1 MKEIY
6 ISKKELE
13 QRERQEYEKNLV
25 AMLSKGSC
33 MRRYRIIYKVTRIA
47 GNEFSKEYVV
57 HADNPVEVI
66 SKGNARLRY
75 DCLYNFNDE
84 VKESC
89 LMEVKEIM
97 KKPPNYMY
105 FKNRL
110 LALNSQYK
118 NEVVRAMTIRESL
131 EICAAYNPS
140 YPCTS
145 LNEAIEYAKKGKLF
159 DLIGKTE
166 LGDFCRDIVKELDY
180 DYL

>member
-1 MKEIY
+1 MKEFIV
-6 ISKKELE
+6 SKEELE
-13 QRERQEYEKNLV
+13 KLERQEQGKKL
-25 AMLSKGSC
+25 ADILSKGSC
-33 MRRYRIIYKVTRIA
+33 LRRYRINYKVCCITET
-47 GNEFSKEYVV
+47 EFLKEYVV
-57 HADNPVEVI
+57 HADNPVEAI

-75 DCLYNFNDE
+75 DCLYNFRDE
-84 VKESC
+84 IKESC

-118 NEVVRAMTIRESL
+118 NEVVRAMAIRELL
-131 EICAAYNPS
+131 EICATYNPS

-145 LNEAIEYAKKGKLF
+145 LRTAIEYAQKGKLF
-159 DLIGKTE
+159 ELLKKTE
-166 LGDFCRDIVKELDY
+166 LGDFCRDIVKKLDY